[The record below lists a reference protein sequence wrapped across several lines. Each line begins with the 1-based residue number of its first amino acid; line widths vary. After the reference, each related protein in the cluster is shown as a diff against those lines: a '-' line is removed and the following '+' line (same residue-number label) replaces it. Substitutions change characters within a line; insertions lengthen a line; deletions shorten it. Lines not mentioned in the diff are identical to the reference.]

1 MKVLFV
7 EDEAPLRTQAVS
19 KLRSGGL
26 VVDPAVDLGEA
37 SSAVAI
43 FDYAAILLD
52 RYLPDG
58 DGLGFLRDLRARRDH
73 TPVIL
78 MSAQRVSVRDRI
90 EGLDCGADDYLCK
103 PLPYDEVAARVRS
116 VLRRP
121 RGIAAQGVKVGNL
134 AFDLDRR
141 EVAVDGALVR
151 MARREVTLLECLAR
165 NLGHV
170 VGREQIEAEIYGID
184 EEVSMN
190 AVDVLLHR
198 VRAVLERHGST
209 ARIRTMRGLGYTL
222 HDADPRGDA

>member
-19 KLRSGGL
+19 RLRSGGL

-37 SSAVAI
+37 HSAVAT

-58 DGLGFLRDLRARRDH
+58 DGLGFLREMRARRDH
-73 TPVIL
+73 TPVLL
-78 MSAQRVSVRDRI
+78 MSAQRVFVRDRI

-121 RGIAAQGVKVGNL
+121 RGIAPTEVEVGNL
-134 AFDLDRR
+134 VFDLDRR
-141 EVAVDGALVR
+141 EVTVDGALVK

-198 VRAVLERHGST
+198 VRAVLERHGAT

-222 HDADPRGDA
+222 HDAGPAGGA